1 MKAISGCVDFRLDKQ
16 DKIVAVGSEWDFFA
30 LENDAPELIGSKV
43 IDRPLLEFVSGKVTQ
58 QFVQALLQ
66 VVRNG
71 KQSIELEY
79 RCDSPTERRFMQ
91 MRVSL
96 EESGLVHFV
105 NTFLHTE
112 SRKNKILISRATQRG
127 KNTTVRCSMC
137 NLVKPL
143 KDWVEPEQF
152 EGSNTP
158 KITEWLVIY
167 GICDVCETNFLRAS
181 GVATT

>member
-1 MKAISGCVDFRLDKQ
+1 M
-16 DKIVAVGSEWDFFA
+16 GSEWDIFA

-43 IDRPLLEFVSGKVTQ
+43 IGRPLFDFISGNVTQ

-66 VVRNG
+66 VVRSG
-71 KQSIELEY
+71 KKSIELEY
-79 RCDSPTERRFMQ
+79 RCDSPTERRLMH
-91 MRVSL
+91 MRVTL

-105 NTFLHTE
+105 NTLLGSE

-143 KDWVEPEQF
+143 KDWVEPDRF
-152 EGSNTP
+152 DGSNTS
-158 KITEWLVIY
+158 KVAEWIVIY
-167 GICDVCETNFLRAS
+167 GICDRCVANLLRAS
-181 GVATT
+181 SARTTVT